1 MLASEARETFIFVA
15 GPAMRANG
23 WFDRVACAPRS
34 GTVKAHLGPGR
45 HRYIPGWINVDANM
59 FTATCDVWAD
69 LRSTIPFPE
78 ATVKAMYSHHVI
90 EPLPDLELHVRAAYR
105 CL

>member
-1 MLASEARETFIFVA
+1 
-15 GPAMRANG
+15 
-23 WFDRVACAPRS
+23 
-34 GTVKAHLGPGR
+34 
-45 HRYIPGWINVDANM
+45 M

-78 ATVKAMYSHHVI
+78 ATVNAMYSHHVI

-105 CL
+105 CLNLGGMFRIARPHEENAIRNSIEGDSDWFDEFLIRRRSIGDDLRTLSSARGSM